1 MMMIRK
7 IKTIY
12 YLDMDSIFIFI
23 TIIIA
28 IILLLLIVNRDANR
42 DANHKSNQDSNH
54 NIKQES
60 KANNKTQMKLYDDV
74 VDIKGYNKENTYSLV
89 GNEEDYKGVVEGYE
103 NELIYENTLKSGDYT
118 NQFKEIDFSKIP
130 KSNNQ
135 IGFNPQ
141 PRDSEEMKLP
151 FANINVNCL

>member
-1 MMMIRK
+1 
-7 IKTIY
+7 
-12 YLDMDSIFIFI
+12 MDSIFIFI

-28 IILLLLIVNRDANR
+28 IILLLLIVNRDV
-42 DANHKSNQDSNH
+42 NQELKATN
-54 NIKQES
+54 NQES
-60 KANNKTQMKLYDDV
+60 KATNNKTQMKLYDDV

-130 KSNNQ
+130 KTNNQ

-141 PRDSEEMKLP
+141 PRDSDEMKLP

>member
-1 MMMIRK
+1 
-7 IKTIY
+7 
-12 YLDMDSIFIFI
+12 MDSIFIFI

-28 IILLLLIVNRDANR
+28 IILLLLISNRDVNRDPDVN
-42 DANHKSNQDSNH
+42 NN
-54 NIKQES
+54 QES
-60 KANNKTQMKLYDDV
+60 KATNNKTHMKLYDDV

-103 NELIYENTLKSGDYT
+103 NELIYENTLKSGDYI

-130 KSNNQ
+130 KTNNQ

-141 PRDSEEMKLP
+141 PRDSDEMKLP

>member
-1 MMMIRK
+1 MMMMIRK

-28 IILLLLIVNRDANR
+28 IILLLLIVNRDV
-42 DANHKSNQDSNH
+42 NQELKATN
-54 NIKQES
+54 NQES
-60 KANNKTQMKLYDDV
+60 KATNNKTQMKLYDDV

-130 KSNNQ
+130 KTNNQ

-141 PRDSEEMKLP
+141 PRDSDEMKLP

>member
-1 MMMIRK
+1 
-7 IKTIY
+7 
-12 YLDMDSIFIFI
+12 MDSIFIFI
-23 TIIIA
+23 IIIIA
-28 IILLLLIVNRDANR
+28 IILLLLIVNRDINR
-42 DANHKSNQDSNH
+42 DV
-54 NIKQES
+54 NINVNRDVNRDINYKNEI
-60 KANNKTQMKLYDDV
+60 KPTNQMKSYDEV
-74 VDIKGYNKENTYSLV
+74 TNVKSYNKENTYSLV

>member
-1 MMMIRK
+1 MMMMIRK

-28 IILLLLIVNRDANR
+28 IILLLLIVNRDVNR
-42 DANHKSNQDSNH
+42 DINQ
-54 NIKQES
+54 QS
-60 KANNKTQMKLYDDV
+60 KATNNQQSKATNNKTQMKLYDDV

-130 KSNNQ
+130 KTNNQ

-141 PRDSEEMKLP
+141 PRDSDEMKLP

>member
-28 IILLLLIVNRDANR
+28 IILLLLIVNRDGNR
-42 DANHKSNQDSNH
+42 ESNKDSNR

-89 GNEEDYKGVVEGYE
+89 GNEQDYKGVIDGYE
-103 NELIYENTLKSGDYT
+103 NELMYENNLKTGDYI
-118 NQFKEIDFSKIP
+118 NQFK
-130 KSNNQ
+130 
-135 IGFNPQ
+135 
-141 PRDSEEMKLP
+141 
-151 FANINVNCL
+151 